1 MRFSDF
7 KIVEE
12 AEPIPDRISYIIDQ
26 MKANPEILKRVY
38 RLVKSEMD
46 LADKKDPENMLKPE
60 LTKPERDYNYK
71 GVLEAFIQAL
81 NNTPGDYDDM
91 AAFLSTYGKT
101 NYIDTKEL
109 MADGYSGWTAWL
121 KGSGKVS
128 QDFIHKLYANLFPV
142 KLNINGSNRGPGEV
156 GLALLSPQ
164 IEFATIGDLSIN
176 GVEVEVKGEVSSG
189 GGRLKNSNADYGQPN
204 LESVYDEFEI
214 PEDQRPK
221 RLPTGNSGSKDPRYF
236 QDLAMRLDKISPGAG
251 KAYITELFQGTYING
266 DEKLINKMIANYD
279 KLDRTQVGLLAM
291 KISYSSY
298 ANILKKKGFS
308 KFLFLKL
315 EGEKSLAFDVD
326 DYEGFFEFFKLGSLD
341 WADGQNGP
349 AVQASMV

>member
-1 MRFSDF
+1 MRYRDF
-7 KIVEE
+7 KLVEDTA
-12 AEPIPDRISYIIDQ
+12 AEIPDRISYIIDQ
-26 MKANPEILKRVY
+26 MKSNPEILNRVY

-60 LTKPERDYNYK
+60 LTSPEKDYNYK

-81 NNTPGDYDDM
+81 NNTPGDYDDL
-91 AAFLSTYGKT
+91 AAFLSTYGKA

-109 MADGYSGWTAWL
+109 MADGYSGWTSWL

-128 QDFIHKLYANLFPV
+128 QDFIHKLYTNLFTIQ
-142 KLNINGSNRGPGEV
+142 LNISGSNRGPGEV

-164 IEFATIGDLSIN
+164 IEFATVGDLAIN
-176 GVEVEVKGEVSSG
+176 GVEVEVKGEKSSG

-204 LESVYDEFEI
+204 LERVYDEFEI
-214 PEDQRPK
+214 PEDQRPNK
-221 RLPTGNSGSKDPRYF
+221 LPTGNPGSKDPRYF
-236 QDLAMRLDKISPGAG
+236 QDLAMRLDKIKPGAG
-251 KAYITELFQGTYING
+251 KAYITELFQGTFING
-266 DEKLINKMIANYD
+266 DQKLINKMIANYD
-279 KLDRTQVGLLAM
+279 KLDRTEVGLLAM

-315 EGEKSLAFDVD
+315 KGEKSLAFDVD
-326 DYEGFFEFFKLGSLD
+326 NYEGFFDFFYLII
-341 WADGQNGP
+341 
-349 AVQASMV
+349 